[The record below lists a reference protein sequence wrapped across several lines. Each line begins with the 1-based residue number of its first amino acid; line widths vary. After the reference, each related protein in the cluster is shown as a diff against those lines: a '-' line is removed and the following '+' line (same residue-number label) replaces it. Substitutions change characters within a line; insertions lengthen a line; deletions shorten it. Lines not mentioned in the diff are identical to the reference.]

1 MLRIAKF
8 KLNEVNR
15 NISYGQKQKREA
27 NAEDD
32 DGAVTEVVGKPP
44 RSKSKNTDIKSSQ
57 SRAGFSKKKS
67 NAPPSYNQDLGVK
80 K

>member
-32 DGAVTEVVGKPP
+32 GETEVVGKPP
-44 RSKSKNTDIKSSQ
+44 RSKSKNADRKSSQ
-57 SRAGFSKKKS
+57 
-67 NAPPSYNQDLGVK
+67 
-80 K
+80 

>member
-15 NISYGQKQKREA
+15 NISYGQKAKKDA
-27 NAEDD
+27 ASASAEDA
-32 DGAVTEVVGKPP
+32 GEQENAGKPP
-44 RSKSKNTDIKSSQ
+44 RSKSKNLGNKDSQ
-57 SRAGFSKKKS
+57 QKGNFAQKKKS
-67 NAPPSYNQDLGVK
+67 IANQDLGVK